1 MVGLHWG
8 WGEVEGG
15 CQPEGRMRKEK
26 EKKKGKE
33 EVEEDGLKKKEGN
46 FLNFPHPRL
55 SVSPIS
61 LMMLLPTGVS
71 RLHSEVTSSRK
82 PAGLAYL
89 YHETY
94 CSLLRFSI
102 FAVGHQAPQREGTL
116 PAFSRV

>member
-55 SVSPIS
+55 SVSTHQPHDAAAYWCFQTPLRGHLLQEACRLGLS
-61 LMMLLPTGVS
+61 LS
-71 RLHSEVTSSRK
+71 
-82 PAGLAYL
+82 
-89 YHETY
+89 
-94 CSLLRFSI
+94 
-102 FAVGHQAPQREGTL
+102 
-116 PAFSRV
+116 